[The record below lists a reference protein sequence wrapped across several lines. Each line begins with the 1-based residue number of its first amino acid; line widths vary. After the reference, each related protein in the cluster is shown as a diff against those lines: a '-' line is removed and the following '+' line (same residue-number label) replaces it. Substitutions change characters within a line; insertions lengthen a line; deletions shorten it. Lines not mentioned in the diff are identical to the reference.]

1 MQTIRKFLRTPFLKN
16 IWERLLLSFLGFAK
30 LNHNV
35 FLWLSWRHHFCII
48 TSWIVKS
55 TCLHDIKSNPLT
67 TNININR
74 MFDKIQMI
82 LMKKTSISNNR
93 ISRLKNASKKVVR
106 KKDSNSTEK
115 RKCKVKYT
123 INQTKNAIYSWN
135 RI

>member
-1 MQTIRKFLRTPFLKN
+1 
-16 IWERLLLSFLGFAK
+16 
-30 LNHNV
+30 
-35 FLWLSWRHHFCII
+35 
-48 TSWIVKS
+48 
-55 TCLHDIKSNPLT
+55 
-67 TNININR
+67 

-123 INQTKNAIYSWN
+123 INQTKSAVYSWN